1 MSAWRARA
9 VFRPTRSVLVLA
21 TVGAVA
27 VAIMVYQL
35 PRVISRSGQT
45 GTSLAETVE
54 KRPLDP
60 EDRSEVGL
68 PPSAYAYP
76 NGNLGVPSLPPTFT
90 PHTPQTR
97 TNLLLGPGSTYLLT
111 QVGRADIVVV
121 GTIAEASS
129 TPSNGPGD
137 AGFTTFVVKPGEILH
152 ERAGSPPEA
161 ELPTVGAAASANE
174 RLVFRTVGPGVEDIG
189 YRGGLAVGDQVV
201 FIGTRRHPFGA
212 SNLPGFWLLLGDYSA
227 YRGEGGVFTRLAPV
241 HDDPMGGSFTIPE
254 LREILAP
261 YGQ

>member
-1 MSAWRARA
+1 M
-9 VFRPTRSVLVLA
+9 FPPTRPVLVLA
-21 TVGAVA
+21 TTGLVA
-27 VAIMVYQL
+27 AAILAYQL
-35 PRVISRSGQT
+35 PREIPRSGQT
-45 GTSLAETVE
+45 GTSLAETVQE
-54 KRPLDP
+54 RPLDP
-60 EDRSEVGL
+60 EARSGVRL
-68 PPSAYAYP
+68 PPSAYDAP
-76 NGNLGVPSLPPTFT
+76 NSNLDPLSPPPLGT
-90 PHTPQTR
+90 PRSPQTR

-121 GTIAEASS
+121 GTIAEASA

-174 RLVFRTVGPGVEDIG
+174 RLVFRTLGPGVEDVG
-189 YRGGLAVGDQVV
+189 YRGGLAIGDQVV
-201 FIGTRRHPFGA
+201 LIGTRRHPFGA

-227 YRGEGGVFTRLAPV
+227 YRGEGGVFTRLALV
-241 HDDPMGGSFTIPE
+241 HDDPMGDSFTLPE

-261 YGQ
+261 FGQ